1 MKYDFRTT
9 YEACEEIIKRY
20 NPELKNLDE
29 KKYKKL
35 TKQIKNGDENAYE
48 ELNNLTV
55 FMIYDYIAHTYVEHG
70 KPLQTFEDALA
81 EAYIVTTNVVS
92 CLREFPK
99 DCKTY
104 NKDIKKC
111 VRHKF
116 KKMDK
121 DTKATNIDLNYDEDS
136 IIRNNYS
143 LLKNRKYIG
152 EKNEKLL
159 AE

>member
-1 MKYDFRTT
+1 MTYDFRTT

-29 KKYKKL
+29 KNYKKL
-35 TKQIKNGDENAYE
+35 TKQIKKGDEIAYE

-104 NKDIKKC
+104 NKDIKKF
-111 VRHKF
+111 VRQKF

-121 DTKATNIDLNYDEDS
+121 DIKATNIDLNYDARY
-136 IIRNNYS
+136 IISNIDDLTADGRFT
-143 LLKNRKYIG
+143 G
-152 EKNEKLL
+152 PQNEKLL